1 MDLYN
6 ILLRGTS
13 SSGCSSCSGCT
24 RGSCCASCSA
34 RPWLQ
39 QDQNSKTNFSFSQI
53 QDTIFIHILMFVGFF
68 YGYWDN
74 SRCPVCG
81 WWWTRPVKELRWMC
95 SREKGEE
102 PSGSNRNIANTPLH
116 CTINYKTRKKGV
128 SQTSFIS
135 LFNFL
140 FLCVSSLQVE
150 RPSIYTTQQKMQNQS
165 VKLLDSYWFQIQILK
180 KKERRK
186 RERRIFIL

>member
-1 MDLYN
+1 MGPAAPVAAAAPVDPAAPVVPLGPDYN
-6 ILLRGTS
+6 KIKIQKQIFRFRKFSILFSFTFWCLLGFFTGTGTTAGVPCVDGGGPVPSKSCGGCVLVKKGRNQVGAIGTS
-13 SSGCSSCSGCT
+13 
-24 RGSCCASCSA
+24 
-34 RPWLQ
+34 
-39 QDQNSKTNFSFSQI
+39 QI
-53 QDTIFIHILMFVGFF
+53 
-68 YGYWDN
+68 
-74 SRCPVCG
+74 
-81 WWWTRPVKELRWMC
+81 
-95 SREKGEE
+95 
-102 PSGSNRNIANTPLH
+102 PLY
-116 CTINYKTRKKGV
+116 TVQSWINYKTRKKGV
-128 SQTSFIS
+128 SPTSFIS